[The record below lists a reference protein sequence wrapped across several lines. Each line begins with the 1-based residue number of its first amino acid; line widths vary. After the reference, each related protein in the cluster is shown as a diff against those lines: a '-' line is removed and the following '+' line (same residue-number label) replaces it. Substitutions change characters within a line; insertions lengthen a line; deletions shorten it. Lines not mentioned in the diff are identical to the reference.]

1 MLTTTLLSYRLS
13 RWKVVLLCLA
23 TIPLVTLVL
32 IELDTALGGWHTW
45 VLGIAVVS
53 IAMAGVEAFRHWSR
67 FVTEL
72 HCTEV
77 GIQANTVIGGNLN
90 VPWSQVY
97 KLNRIRDLE
106 FGRHGA
112 EVAGLEINDGRPLY
126 LWMGKETRR
135 QLVSLLTSRSD
146 AEVTGFD

>member
-1 MLTTTLLSYRLS
+1 MLTGTLLSYRLS
-13 RWKVVLLCLA
+13 RWKLVLLYLA
-23 TIPLVTLVL
+23 VIPLAIFILV
-32 IELDTALGGWHTW
+32 ELQMRLDDQHDWF
-45 VLGIAVVS
+45 LGIALVGVVVG
-53 IAMAGVEAFRHWSR
+53 GVEAFRHWSR

-90 VPWSQVY
+90 VSWSQVY

-112 EVAGLEINDGRPLY
+112 EVAGLEIIDERPLY
-126 LWMGKETRR
+126 LWMAKEMRR

>member
-1 MLTTTLLSYRLS
+1 MLTSTLLSYRLS
-13 RWKVVLLCLA
+13 RWKIVLLCLA
-23 TIPLVTLVL
+23 TIPLVAYVL
-32 IELDTALGGWHTW
+32 IMLDTALDDQHGWL
-45 VLGIAVVS
+45 LGIAVVG
-53 IAMAGVEAFRHWSR
+53 AALAGVEAFRHWSR

-77 GIQANTVIGGNLN
+77 GIQANTVIGGNLS
-90 VPWSQVY
+90 VSWSQVY

-112 EVAGLEINDGRPLY
+112 EFAGLEIVDERPLY
-126 LWMGKETRR
+126 LWMGKETRK